1 MRKLLLLTAL
11 LLGII
16 VQAQEYYSAEIILR
30 NGNTKTGYSTLPSN
44 KAFQK
49 SIKFKTA
56 SKGSSKKIKSD
67 AIDKIIFTLD
77 DGKKYLFE
85 RSGMMYVTKKY
96 HKNKEKQ
103 CEKIKNNWILATYFS
118 EHIITYN
125 LAQKYYIDKN
135 NTMISQTID
144 NSGTWADIFLLVKK
158 PEETCATMIGHIAYG
173 ATIIGQEKRF
183 RKSASIYFEDK
194 EELVKRINNKEFKSN
209 EIQEL
214 AKAYSE
220 LF

>member
-1 MRKLLLLTAL
+1 MRKILLLSL
-11 LLGII
+11 LFLSMI
-16 VQAQEYYSAEIILR
+16 VQAQEYYSAEIVFK

-44 KAFQK
+44 QAFQK
-49 SIKFKTA
+49 SIKFKEA
-56 SKGSSKKIKSD
+56 FKGSSKKIKSD
-67 AIDKIIFTLD
+67 ALAKITFTLD

-103 CEKIKNNWILATYFS
+103 CEKIKSNWILATYYS

-135 NTMISQTID
+135 NILISQSID

-158 PEETCATMIGHIAYG
+158 PGETCATMIGHIAYG

-183 RKSASIYFEDK
+183 RKSASIYFDDK
-194 EELVKRINNKEFKSN
+194 EDLVKRINNKEFKNN
-209 EIQEL
+209 EIKEL
-214 AKAYSE
+214 AQAYNE